1 MNIDRS
7 ESEAQKIDPGIPQT
21 LKGRGHQRASSNLYL
36 FVRAPHSLFLLV
48 DKHDIQQNI
57 IIILSIF

>member
-48 DKHDIQQNI
+48 DKYDIQQNI
-57 IIILSIF
+57 IIIVLIF